1 MVCRNQRLQDELNKL
16 RVKIRNLEENNME
29 TTDEWK
35 HLVETKDT
43 VKQLEKDNDRLN
55 QNIDTLSKEK
65 DIARSR

>member
-1 MVCRNQRLQDELNKL
+1 
-16 RVKIRNLEENNME
+16 ME

>member
-43 VKQLEKDNDRLN
+43 VEQLEKDNDRLN
-55 QNIDTLSKEK
+55 RNIDTLSKEK
-65 DIARSR
+65 DSTLSR

>member
-1 MVCRNQRLQDELNKL
+1 MVCRNQRLQDELNNL
-16 RVKIRNLEENNME
+16 NAKIWHLEENRME

-35 HLVETKDT
+35 HWVETKDA

>member
-1 MVCRNQRLQDELNKL
+1 
-16 RVKIRNLEENNME
+16 ME

-35 HLVETKDT
+35 HWVETKDT

>member
-43 VKQLEKDNDRLN
+43 VEQLEKDNDRLN
-55 QNIDTLSKEK
+55 RNIDTLSKEK
-65 DIARSR
+65 DSALSR

>member
-1 MVCRNQRLQDELNKL
+1 
-16 RVKIRNLEENNME
+16 ME

-35 HLVETKDT
+35 HLVETKDN
-43 VKQLEKDNDRLN
+43 VEQLEKDNDRLN